1 MSDFYNLSV
10 EFGTDKVLHHGYH
23 FYYPKHLERLRDEEF
38 NMLEIGYQDGHSCRM
53 WERYFPK
60 ANVFAMDIGVEG
72 Q

>member
-38 NMLEIGYQDGHSCRM
+38 N
-53 WERYFPK
+53 K
-60 ANVFAMDIGVEG
+60 
-72 Q
+72 